1 MARKDDSFS
10 PPPPPTLQ
18 TWNWIRALPQ
28 PFPCLMLHSQESC
41 VTQYDGHIYSR
52 NHSLL
57 TTQETM
63 HFNFGPVVSSMI
75 QVWVFL
81 SVEIYGF
88 ASNLLPAVFSGV
100 LQSCLCCHLSYFH
113 RPAYLFLVTNVK
125 HHSPGIEFSWRISQR
140 SLPLNLK

>member
-52 NHSLL
+52 TTHYWPLRKLCILILAPWSLL
-57 TTQETM
+57 W
-63 HFNFGPVVSSMI
+63 FRCGF
-75 QVWVFL
+75 FL

>member
-1 MARKDDSFS
+1 MTVFLHPHPQLCKHETGSELCHNHFPAWCFIHKNPVLPSMMGISIPETTHYWPLRKLCILILA
-10 PPPPPTLQ
+10 P
-18 TWNWIRALPQ
+18 W
-28 PFPCLMLHSQESC
+28 
-41 VTQYDGHIYSR
+41 
-52 NHSLL
+52 SLL
-57 TTQETM
+57 W
-63 HFNFGPVVSSMI
+63 FRCGF
-75 QVWVFL
+75 FL